1 MDTDIA
7 SLKAAIERLAADNA
21 SAEDLT
27 LVTTALTAGAV
38 SIASSGRAASSLD
51 RYDQSAAIVTADGY
65 VILYVDA
72 LVLQRMMES
81 LDFVASTAAAGH
93 MRDLHSVALA
103 RLGSAYAA
111 LGDRRAIN
119 LYYQALQIT
128 REIGDRRGEGDAL
141 AGLGSAYAVLGESRL
156 AIDLYGQALKIMRE
170 IGDRRGEGAALFYLG
185 TAHAAIDDSRRAI
198 DLYYPALEIMRE
210 IGDRRGEGAALF
222 YLGTAHAALGE
233 SRRAIDLYYP
243 ALEIVREIGDRRG
256 EGDALAGLGSAYA
269 ALGESHRAI
278 DLYGQALKIMREI
291 GDRRGE
297 GAALSRRGMA
307 NYLALENSHA
317 AESYVRAIRRRYNE
331 ADAEVR
337 APTVSADDVR
347 LKRNLNAWI
356 SNPRPEVSEVFRVS
370 INIGTAKDTAAAS
383 VGFIEPDWGEA
394 EFMDLIVSV
403 SCLDCSVVPSWQEL
417 KLPRTGDSRKID
429 FLITARVA
437 GDREFTVRV
446 YLAKQMIQLQ
456 SLRFTVTVAEAQKQT
471 AAVL

>member
-156 AIDLYGQALKIMRE
+156 AIDLYGQALK
-170 IGDRRGEGAALFYLG
+170 
-185 TAHAAIDDSRRAI
+185 
-198 DLYYPALEIMRE
+198 IMRE